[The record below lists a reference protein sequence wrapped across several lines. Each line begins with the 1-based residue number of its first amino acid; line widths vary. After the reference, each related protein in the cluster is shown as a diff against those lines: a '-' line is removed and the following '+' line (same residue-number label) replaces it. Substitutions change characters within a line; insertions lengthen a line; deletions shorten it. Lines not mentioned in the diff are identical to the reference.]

1 MKIWKISTSKI
12 FDKQI
17 KILEV
22 NDKNRI
28 FAFFKKRVIVSADP
42 KTLAKPLNGRLKG
55 YWRFRVGDYRII
67 ADIQDDI
74 CTIVALE
81 VGHRRDIYH

>member
-17 KILEV
+17 NLLEV
-22 NDKNRI
+22 NDKHRI
-28 FAFFKKRVIVSADP
+28 FAFFKKRVILSDNP
-42 KTLAKPLNGRLKG
+42 KSLAKPLYGQLKG

-67 ADIQDDI
+67 ADIQDDV

-81 VGHRRDIYH
+81 VGRRRDIYH